1 MLIARTSS
9 PDETR
14 ELGAAVARAA
24 RAGDVVLLEGE
35 LGAGKTTFAQGF
47 ARGLG
52 VPDTVTSPT
61 FTLLRPY
68 RCSVPGGLPESP
80 REGAAATDDAAAMD
94 GAAATD
100 DRVRVLWHADLYR
113 MEEMREVWDLGLD
126 ELLEDGGVALVE
138 WGDRAPLAF
147 GGGYLVVRLEVPQC
161 ALQHGGAARPGSEER
176 TVTFHAPPG
185 GPWAERSDNLRDLI
199 ARWLGS
205 RP

>member
-80 REGAAATDDAAAMD
+80 RE

>member
-9 PDETR
+9 PGETR

-80 REGAAATDDAAAMD
+80 RE